1 MVRFIIEFIFIL
13 ILKYIFI
20 KTKMKLKIRIRRI
33 YDFLL
38 FLLMRPDYI
47 IRVFIIDN
55 ID

>member
-33 YDFLL
+33 YHFLL
-38 FLLMRPDYI
+38 FLLMRLDYI